1 VESMVRINYM
11 VDDEESMVRINSMVD
26 DEEIIQY

>member
-11 VDDEESMVRINSMVD
+11 VDDEESMVRINYMVD